1 MRPLAQS
8 QEHTLAERW
17 IEMMKILE
25 RVSLQNL
32 ILLGQRI
39 FLSLSVVDQI
49 LEHLVSV
56 AVLVIWMFQ
65 FILEKPLYLSL
76 LENCF
81 VMETENDKSSNK
93 IQEQATTSTP
103 SNPVQEDKKLGLNGR
118 LAFAIAAAALGSSFQ
133 HGYNTGVVNAPQ
145 QLIEDWISNLKMNR
159 TGQVT
164 KQSEVTMIW
173 SIAVSI
179 FCVGGMIGG
188 SLVGSIADRFGRKGG
203 LLINNIL
210 VLLTVIFEGCAKT
223 AKSYEMIIIGRFLI
237 GINAGLNAGLAP
249 MYLSEIS
256 PIHLRGAVGTVYQ
269 LVITMSI
276 LVSQILGLEQILGTA
291 EQWPLLLCLT
301 IVPAIF
307 QVIALPFCPESPK
320 YLLVTRGKDMEAQ
333 RALAW
338 LRGTIEVHDEMEEM
352 RTEYESVKLVPKVT
366 LKELFVNSTL
376 RIPLIIALMV
386 MFAQQLSGINAVMFF
401 STKIFMMA
409 QLDKNAAQNATLGV
423 GAMNVLM
430 TFISLILVERA
441 GRKTLMLIGFS
452 GMFVD
457 TALLAI
463 CLAFAETSR
472 AAAYFSIVLVIMFV
486 VLFATGPGSIPWFL
500 VSELFNQSARPAAT
514 SVAIAVN
521 WTANFIVSIGFL
533 PLQEALGAYV
543 FIIFA
548 ALQAFFVFFIYKKV
562 PETKNKTMEEISS
575 MFRQISYQ

>member
-8 QEHTLAERW
+8 QEHTLAMDRDDEDFGEGFIAESHPLRPTH
-17 IEMMKILE
+17 
-25 RVSLQNL
+25 
-32 ILLGQRI
+32 
-39 FLSLSVVDQI
+39 LSVPLSGRPDSRAPSI
-49 LEHLVSV
+49 SSSVSDLDV
-56 AVLVIWMFQ
+56 PI
-65 FILEKPLYLSL
+65 YTR
-76 LENCF
+76 
-81 VMETENDKSSNK
+81 ETT
-93 IQEQATTSTP
+93 I
-103 SNPVQEDKKLGLNGR
+103 PVSAGKGLNGR

-145 QLIEDWISNLKMNR
+145 QLIENWISDLKTNR

-210 VLLTVIFEGCAKT
+210 VVLTVIFEGCAKT

-320 YLLVTRGKDMEAQ
+320 YLLVTKGKDMEAQ

-409 QLDKNAAQNATLGV
+409 QLDKSAAQNATLGV